1 MKKAAQST
9 PNHRLSHAREQRGWS
24 QQEVADSIGTTP
36 VNISRWERGLT
47 SPGPYFR
54 RKLCV
59 LFEQSP
65 QELGLIQETAA
76 DPLAQAS
83 KPTPSG
89 QTAPLIPETG
99 SRLWNIPYR
108 RNPFFTGREDIIQR
122 IHAAL
127 LADRTVAMTQTLA
140 ITGLGGIGKSQ
151 TALEY
156 AHRYRDEYQALFWVR
171 ADTRETLISDFM
183 ASAELLHVPEQHEQ
197 DPSRVVQAVRRWL
210 NDHEGWLLILDNVE
224 DVQMIGDFLPD
235 IGNGHILLTTRVQAV
250 GTVAERIELEQM
262 DAGEGAFLLLRRA
275 GIIGRDAPLDSMTY
289 AYWEKAQQITRLMD
303 GLPLA
308 LDQAAAYIEE
318 TACGL
323 SGYLERYQT
332 HRKQLMKWRGRACA
346 THPEPVTTTWS
357 LAFAK
362 VEQANAAAAD
372 LLRLCAFLH
381 PDAIPEE
388 IIVQGASE
396 LGPVL
401 ETVAIDPF
409 KFDDAILELRKF
421 SLIHRDPQARILN
434 LHRLVQAVLKD
445 QMDAQ
450 TERLWAE
457 RTVRVV
463 NQAFPE
469 VDYTT
474 WRQCQHCLPH
484 AQMCQELIAQWQMHT
499 PQAAQLLHK
508 AGTYLRDREQYE
520 EAASLL
526 RQALTLRVQLFGTI
540 HPDVA
545 QSTHQLASLSW
556 LRGQFEQAEP
566 LFRQAIA
573 IRQQTL
579 GPEHPAVADC
589 LNDLALLYGNQG
601 RYEQAE
607 ALYHQ
612 ALTIYER
619 DPQVDYHA
627 LANCLN
633 NLAMLYHF
641 EGKYSQAEPL
651 LLRALDI
658 WERLIG
664 SVHPDMTFVLHGL
677 GYQYYRTGKY
687 EQAEAFFQ
695 RALTMR
701 EQTMGVEHSETAYT
715 LDNLALVYIEQ
726 GKYDQAE
733 PLFRRALATREH
745 ALGPEHYYV
754 GQTLNHLGL
763 LSYHQGKYFQAES
776 LLSRSLAIRER
787 ALGLAHPDVAST
799 LYTLA
804 QVYSVQRKYAQAEPL
819 FQRTLA
825 IWEQAYGGVH
835 PDIRSCLCHYADLL
849 RQTNRSSEAEALE
862 EHAAAMPH
870 ERET

>member
-1 MKKAAQST
+1 MKKAAQSI
-9 PNHRLSHAREQRGWS
+9 PNQRLSHAREQRGWS
-24 QQEVADSIGTTP
+24 QQEVADRIGTTS

-47 SPGPYFR
+47 APGPYFR
-54 RKLCV
+54 HKLCA

-65 QELGLIQETAA
+65 QELGLIQETAG

-89 QTAPLIPETG
+89 QIVPLISEG

-108 RNPFFTGREDIIQR
+108 RNPFFTGREDVIQR

-127 LADRTVAMTQTLA
+127 LANRTVAMTQTQA
-140 ITGLGGIGKSQ
+140 ITGLGGIGKTQ
-151 TALEY
+151 TVLEY
-156 AHRYRDEYQALFWVR
+156 AYRYRDEYQALLWVR
-171 ADTRETLISDFM
+171 ADTRETLISDFT
-183 ASAELLHVPEQHEQ
+183 AIAELLHLPEQHEQ
-197 DPSRVVQAVRRWL
+197 DQSRVVQSVRRWL
-210 NDHEGWLLILDNVE
+210 NNHQGWLLILDNVE
-224 DVQMIGDFLPD
+224 DVQMIVDFLPD
-235 IGNGHILLTTRVQAV
+235 TGNGHILLTTRAQAL
-250 GTVAERIELEQM
+250 GTVAERIDLELM
-262 DAGEGAFLLLRRA
+262 DAGEGALLLLRRA
-275 GIIGRDAPLDSMTY
+275 GIIGREAPLDSMTY
-289 AYWEKAQQITRLMD
+289 AYWEKAQKIARLMD

-332 HRKQLMKWRGRACA
+332 HRRQLMKRRGRACA

-362 VEQANAAAAD
+362 VGQANAAAAE

-388 IIVQGASE
+388 IIVQGAPE
-396 LGPVL
+396 LGPIL
-401 ETVAIDPF
+401 EAVGSDPL
-409 KFDDAILELRKF
+409 KVDDAILQLRTF
-421 SLIHRDPQARILN
+421 SLIHRDPQTRILS

-457 RTVRVV
+457 RTVRAV
-463 NQAFPE
+463 NRAFPE

-474 WRQCQHCLPH
+474 WQQCQRCLPH
-484 AQMCQELIAQWQMHT
+484 ARMCQQLIAQWQIHT

-508 AGTYLRDREQYE
+508 AGAYLRDREQYE

-526 RQALTLRVQLFGTI
+526 RQALAMREQLFGTI

-545 QSTHQLASLSW
+545 QSAHQLASLYW

-566 LFRQAIA
+566 FFLQAIA
-573 IRQQTL
+573 IRRQTL
-579 GPEHPAVADC
+579 GPDHPAVADC

-612 ALTIYER
+612 ALSLYER
-619 DPQVDYHA
+619 DPQADSRA

-633 NLAMLYHF
+633 NLAVLYHF
-641 EGKYSQAEPL
+641 EGKYGQAEPL

-658 WERLIG
+658 WERRSG
-664 SVHPDMTFVLHGL
+664 SAHPDMTFVLHDL

-687 EQAEAFFQ
+687 EQAEAFFR

-701 EQTMGVEHSETAYT
+701 EQTMGTEHSETAYT

-726 GKYDQAE
+726 GKYEQAE
-733 PLFRRALATREH
+733 PLLQRALAIREQ
-745 ALGPEHYYV
+745 ALGPEHSYV

-763 LSYHQGKYFQAES
+763 LFYHQGRYSQAEA
-776 LLSRSLAIRER
+776 LLGRSLAIRER
-787 ALGLAHPDVAST
+787 ALGTAHPDVAST

-804 QVYSVQRKYAQAEPL
+804 RVYSAQRKYVQAEPL

-825 IWEQAYGGVH
+825 IWEQAYGGAH
-835 PDIRSCLCHYADLL
+835 PDIKSCLRHYADLL
-849 RQTNRSSEAEALE
+849 RQTKRSSEAEALE
-862 EHAAAMPH
+862 ERAAAMH
-870 ERET
+870 L

>member
-1 MKKAAQST
+1 MKKAAQAI
-9 PNHRLSHAREQRGWS
+9 PNQRLSHAREQRGWS
-24 QQEVADSIGTTP
+24 QQEVADRIGTTS

-54 RKLCV
+54 HKLCA

-65 QELGLIQETAA
+65 QELGLIQETVG

-89 QTAPLIPETG
+89 QSTPLIPESTP
-99 SRLWNIPYR
+99 RLWNIPYR
-108 RNPFFTGREDIIQR
+108 RNPFFTGREDVIQR

-127 LADRTVAMTQTLA
+127 LANRTVAMTQTQA
-140 ITGLGGIGKSQ
+140 ITGLGGIGKTQ
-151 TALEY
+151 TAVEY
-156 AHRYRDEYQALFWVR
+156 AYRYRDEYQAVFWAR
-171 ADTRETLISDFM
+171 ADTRETLIADFM
-183 ASAELLHVPEQHEQ
+183 AVADLLHLPEQHEQ
-197 DPSRVVQAVRRWL
+197 DQRRVVQSVRRWL

-224 DVQMIGDFLPD
+224 DVQMIGDFLPEAS
-235 IGNGHILLTTRVQAV
+235 NGHILLTTRAQAL
-250 GTVAERIELEQM
+250 GTVAERIDLEQM
-262 DAGEGAFLLLRRA
+262 EAGEGALLLLRRA
-275 GIIGRDAPLDSMTY
+275 GIIGREAPLDSMTY
-289 AYWEKAQQITRLMD
+289 AYWEKAQQIARLMD

-323 SGYLERYQT
+323 SGCLERYQT
-332 HRKQLMKWRGRACA
+332 HRRQLMQRRGRAFA
-346 THPEPVTTTWS
+346 THPESVTTTWS

-388 IIVQGASE
+388 IIVQGAPE
-396 LGPVL
+396 LGPIL
-401 ETVAIDPF
+401 EAVAIDPF
-409 KFDDAILELRKF
+409 MFDEAILQLRKF
-421 SLIHRDPQARILN
+421 SLIRRDPQARILS

-457 RTVRVV
+457 RAVRAT
-463 NQAFPE
+463 NRAFPE

-474 WRQCQHCLPH
+474 WQQCRRCLPH
-484 AQMCQELIAQWQMHT
+484 ARICQELIAQWQIHT

-526 RQALTLRVQLFGTI
+526 RQALAMREQLFGTT

-545 QSTHQLASLSW
+545 QSAHQLASLYW

-566 LFRQAIA
+566 FFLQAIA
-573 IRQQTL
+573 IRKQTL
-579 GPEHPAVADC
+579 GPDHPAVADC

-612 ALTIYER
+612 ALSLYER
-619 DPQVDYHA
+619 DPQADSRA

-633 NLAMLYHF
+633 NLAVLYHF

-658 WERLIG
+658 WERRIG
-664 SVHPDMTFVLHGL
+664 SAHPDMTFVLHDL

-687 EQAEAFFQ
+687 EQAEAFFR
-695 RALTMR
+695 RALAMR
-701 EQTMGVEHSETAYT
+701 EQTMGSQHSETAYT
-715 LDNLALVYIEQ
+715 LDNLALVYMEQ
-726 GKYDQAE
+726 GKYEQAE
-733 PLFRRALATREH
+733 PLLQRALAIREH
-745 ALGPEHYYV
+745 ALGSEHSYV

-763 LSYHQGKYFQAES
+763 LFYHQGKYSQAEA

-787 ALGLAHPDVAST
+787 ALGAAHPDVAST

-804 QVYSVQRKYAQAEPL
+804 RVYSAQRKYARAEPL

-835 PDIRSCLCHYADLL
+835 PDIRSCLRHYADLL

-862 EHAAAMPH
+862 ERAAAMH
-870 ERET
+870 L